1 MPTLEIDG
9 RRITVDTG
17 LTVIQAA
24 DQLNLEIPHYCYHPG
39 LSIAGN
45 CRMCLVEVERM
56 PKLQIACNTRVLD
69 GMVVHTATPR
79 VATARQAVLEFL
91 LLNHPI
97 DCPVCDQAGECKL
110 QDYYMD
116 FGRYHSR
123 MPLGRKVRKGKVID
137 IGPHVM
143 LDQERCILCTRCTR
157 FLDEVTHTS
166 ELGVFERGDHCTI
179 DLFPGQRL
187 ENPYSANVVDV
198 CPVGALTSREFRFQ
212 ARVWYLE
219 RTESVCNACSR
230 GCSIDVYHR
239 RGEVLRYRP
248 RYNPEVNDWW
258 MCDAGRLS
266 YATLQGERRLTQV
279 LVRGERGFAPVDW
292 AEGIAVTVR
301 RVQEIVR
308 AAGAGAAAGLASARA
323 TNEEIFLL
331 RQLLREGL
339 GSEGLRGVSWSPPG
353 AFEDAFLIRGDK
365 NPNTR
370 GLETLGVTATA
381 AGTTAL
387 FQALE
392 RREIRAVVLLRA
404 DAVAWLG
411 EEATRKALEAAE
423 LVVLIDSEASE
434 TAAYADVVLPIGTHV
449 ETEGSFTNCDG
460 QIQRLV
466 PAFPPAGE
474 ARPGWSVIAEL
485 SQRLGAMRIYP
496 SAAAVFDELAAQV
509 PAFQGLRFA
518 DLGPYG
524 RRLLPERSVTAADVA
539 RAPATPSEVP
549 PA

>member
-1 MPTLEIDG
+1 
-9 RRITVDTG
+9 
-17 LTVIQAA
+17 
-24 DQLNLEIPHYCYHPG
+24 
-39 LSIAGN
+39 
-45 CRMCLVEVERM
+45 M

-69 GMVVHTATPR
+69 GMVVRTATPR
-79 VATARQAVLEFL
+79 VSAARQAVLEFL

-116 FGRYHSR
+116 YGRYHSR
-123 MPLGRKVRKGKVID
+123 MPLGRKVHKGKVID

-166 ELGVFERGDHCTI
+166 ELGVFERGDHCNI

-187 ENPYSANVVDV
+187 DNPYSANVVDV

-219 RTESVCNACSR
+219 RTESVCAACSR
-230 GCSIDVYHR
+230 GCNVDVYER
-239 RGEVLRYRP
+239 RGEILRYRP
-248 RYNPEVNDWW
+248 RYNPEVNKWW

-279 LVRGERGFAPVDW
+279 LVRAERGFDPVGW
-292 AEGIAVTVR
+292 PEGVATVVR
-301 RVQEIVR
+301 RLQEIVR
-308 AAGAGAAAGLASARA
+308 ESGGAAVTGVASAKA

-331 RQLLREGL
+331 QHLLRAGL
-339 GSEGLRGVSWSPPG
+339 GSEAIHGVSWSPPD

-370 GLETLGVTATA
+370 GLEALGVPPAPA
-381 AGTTAL
+381 AVAGL
-387 FQALE
+387 LQALE
-392 RREIRAVVLLRA
+392 RGEVRALILLRA
-404 DAVAWLG
+404 DLVTWLG
-411 EEATRKALEAAE
+411 DAATRQALEKAAF
-423 LVVLIDSEASE
+423 VVLLDSHASE
-434 TAAYADVVLPIGTHV
+434 TAAYADVLLPVGTHV
-449 ETEGSFTNCDG
+449 ETEGSFTNCDAYV
-460 QIQRLV
+460 QRLV
-466 PAFPPAGE
+466 PAFPPPGD

-485 SQRLGAMRIYP
+485 AQRLGAAGAYAT
-496 SAAAVFDELAAQV
+496 AAAVFDEIGARA

-518 DLGPYG
+518 DLGSRG
-524 RRLLPERSVTAADVA
+524 RRLLPAHVPAAPDGVRA
-539 RAPATPSEVP
+539 ASGGPEPAPA
-549 PA
+549 